1 MELKK
6 ALLFALAALSA
17 AQAIPVTAQMRVVG
31 QRPVD
36 PRLRNQPQAGDLTNA
51 APAGV
56 PGVPKAPVKTA
67 KTDTAAAPTTP
78 PPQRAQGPLQRPTYL
93 QGQEGAGPASGPSSI
108 DLMKQCFDGSIS
120 GSIVNPTCVGYMAGA
135 IGAIRMAT
143 QASDTFP
150 ICLPDSGITNES
162 MVGEMSA
169 YLEANGEALQKSARS
184 VLFLVLA
191 QRYPCEKPA
200 K

>member
-1 MELKK
+1 MKK
-6 ALLFALAALSA
+6 AILLALVALTVAPAMPAS
-17 AQAIPVTAQMRVVG
+17 AQMRVVG

-51 APAGV
+51 VPAGV
-56 PGVPKAPVKTA
+56 PGVPNAPAKAAASNPA
-67 KTDTAAAPTTP
+67 AAAAAAPTQ
-78 PPQRAQGPLQRPTYL
+78 PQRQSGSLQRPTYL
-93 QGQEGAGPASGPSSI
+93 QGQEGSGPASGPSSI

-120 GSIVNPTCVGYMAGA
+120 GSIVNPTCIGYMAGA
-135 IGAIRMAT
+135 IGAIRMAS
-143 QASDTFP
+143 QASETFP
-150 ICLPDSGITNES
+150 VCLPESGITNES

-191 QRYPCEKPA
+191 QRYPCEKTG